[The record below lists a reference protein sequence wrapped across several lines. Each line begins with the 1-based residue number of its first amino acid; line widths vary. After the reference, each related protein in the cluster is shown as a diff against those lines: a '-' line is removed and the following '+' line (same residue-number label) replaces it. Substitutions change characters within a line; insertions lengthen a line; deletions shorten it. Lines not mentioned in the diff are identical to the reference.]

1 MAAELASTTDMGEKE
16 PGAELGESIL
26 GAVDDAFESGLPKGR
41 PEEQARTP
49 QFGATPSERL
59 DQLTRLTG
67 RGIHPGEVEAVSR
80 LLTSDPDPRVR
91 WLAAGG
97 LRAGGHRLPFSV
109 LATALADPHDRV
121 RREVV
126 GLIPSGRRDVLRLLL
141 PLATDRRWP
150 MTQMAVLHALPGML
164 REVPPLDPE
173 IGALL
178 AAVASLDPPPLP
190 AERSGLAAM
199 VQAIGA
205 EVLIRWLGARDIR
218 RLGAARL
225 LALTGQPSAERALA
239 GLGEDPSEEIR
250 YLARSATAA
259 LHARGDLA
267 TEKRPRWTHSER
279 PTGTQH
285 EATRAEEAASDEPAL
300 IASLARALA
309 DPGPPVRAQA
319 RVALGR
325 VRRDVVTDWT
335 IRSLDAGSGESAE
348 LAARVAGTLGLRTA
362 AFGLLRRAAGIP
374 AESRGP
380 FLDALGALSIDPAE
394 LAGLVGEVDPAY
406 RQAAVRL
413 AWQVAGQAVLPYLSA
428 LLADTAGA
436 VRMAVIEV
444 MAESGDPVGMVIA
457 RERLAAD
464 SSAAVR
470 ATAIHA
476 LARSEPGSRL
486 DALAR
491 ALTDPDPDVRATA
504 VEALPGGIDGTVDL
518 LVPAFADGDER
529 VWRASLSHLAALPSR
544 DHPLVWRALRRASA
558 VKREELI
565 RALEAVEP
573 ERLMDL
579 AASNARA
586 SSQEDRALA
595 VELAARVGSAEASG
609 VVVSALE
616 DPDPGVRR
624 AAAAALATLRAP
636 AAVPALSR
644 SLADPQAEVRIE
656 AIRALGLIDDDTVPG
671 VLIGALKDPEV
682 RVREVAADALSRWH
696 SPAVARRLAEALVSA
711 DLRKSAGEVLE
722 RMGTMAVQALADVTT
737 GDDPEAS
744 LAAGILLDRIAG
756 PGPFIE
762 ELTSIAPD
770 QRLRAVQV
778 LAALGGPSAS
788 EALVSALS
796 DPDVRVRSRAASAL
810 GALGYL
816 SALKQL
822 RRMFLTDPVAEAA
835 RSAED
840 ALRRLGAVPG
850 EGEGRGQGPAQ
861 GPATGHH
868 GAGAPDD

>member
-16 PGAELGESIL
+16 LGAELGKSIL
-26 GAVDDAFESGLPKGR
+26 GAVDDAFASGPTKG
-41 PEEQARTP
+41 TP
-49 QFGATPSERL
+49 PAQTTTSQFGETPSERL
-59 DQLTRLTG
+59 DQLTRLIS
-67 RGIHPGEVEAVSR
+67 RGIHPREVEAVAH

-91 WLAAGG
+91 WMAAGG
-97 LRAGGHRLPFSV
+97 LTAGGHHLSFTV

-126 GLIPSGRRDVLRLLL
+126 ALIPSGRRDVLRLLL

-150 MTQMAVLHALPGML
+150 MTQTAVLDALPGML
-164 REVPPLDPE
+164 LEVPPLDPE

-178 AAVASLDPPPLP
+178 TAVASLDPPPLP

-199 VQAIGA
+199 VQAMGA
-205 EVLIRWLGARDIR
+205 EVLIRWLAARDIR

-239 GLGEDPSEEIR
+239 GLGDDPSEEIR

-259 LHARGDLA
+259 LHVRGELA
-267 TEKRPRWTHSER
+267 SEGRPRWIHSEPAAAR
-279 PTGTQH
+279 PD
-285 EATRAEEAASDEPAL
+285 APKPEEARSAEPAL

-319 RVALGR
+319 RAALDR
-325 VRRDVVTDWT
+325 VQRDVVTDWA
-335 IRSLDAGSGESAE
+335 ISSLEGGSGEWAE
-348 LAARVAGTLGLRTA
+348 LAARVAGTLGLQTA
-362 AFGLLRRAAGIP
+362 AFGMLRRAAGIP
-374 AESRGP
+374 AEARGP
-380 FLDALGALSIDPAE
+380 YLDALGGLSIDPAQ
-394 LAGLVGEVDPAY
+394 LAALVAKVDPAH

-413 AWQVAGQAVLPYLSA
+413 AWQVAGQAVLPHLSA
-428 LLADTAGA
+428 LLRDSAGA

-444 MAESGDPVGMVIA
+444 MAESGHPAGMVIA

-476 LARSEPGSRL
+476 LARSEPSSRL

-504 VEALPGGIDGTVDL
+504 VEALPNGIDGTVDL
-518 LVPAFADGDER
+518 LAQAFSDGDER
-529 VWRASLSHLAALPSR
+529 VWRASLSQLAALPSR
-544 DHPLVWRALRRASA
+544 DLPVVWRALRQAAA

-565 RALEAVEP
+565 RALEAVDP
-573 ERLMDL
+573 DRLIEL
-579 AASNARA
+579 ATSNAKA
-586 SSQEDRALA
+586 SSQVDRALA
-595 VELAARVGSAEASG
+595 VELAARAGSAEASG
-609 VVVSALE
+609 LVVSALE

-624 AAAAALATLRAP
+624 TAAAALATLRAP

-656 AIRALGLIDDDTVPG
+656 ALRALGMIDDDTVPG
-671 VLIGALKDPEV
+671 VLIGALKDPEI

-696 SPAVARRLAEALVSA
+696 SPAVARRLAEALASA

-722 RMGTMAVQALADVTT
+722 RMGAMAVQALADVTT
-737 GDDPEAS
+737 GEDPEAS
-744 LAAGILLDRIAG
+744 IAAGILLDRIAG
-756 PGPFIE
+756 PGPFID
-762 ELTSIAPD
+762 ELSSVTPD
-770 QRLRAVQV
+770 QRLRAVEV

-816 SALKQL
+816 SALRQL

-840 ALRRLGAVPG
+840 ALRRLGAVPA
-850 EGEGRGQGPAQ
+850 EGETPAQ
-861 GPATGHH
+861 GPARRVDGTR
-868 GAGAPDD
+868 ASDD

>member
-16 PGAELGESIL
+16 PGAELGKSIL
-26 GAVDDAFESGLPKGR
+26 GAVDDAFESGLPKVR
-41 PEEQARTP
+41 PPDQTATP
-49 QFGATPSERL
+49 QFGTTPSQRL
-59 DQLTRLTG
+59 DQLTRLIG
-67 RGIHPGEVEAVSR
+67 RGIHPEEVEAVAR

-97 LRAGGHRLPFSV
+97 LSAGGHRLPFSV
-109 LATALADPHDRV
+109 LAAALADPHDRV

-126 GLIPSGRRDVLRLLL
+126 ALVPSGRRDVLRLLL

-150 MTQMAVLHALPGML
+150 MTQAAVLHTLPGML

-178 AAVASLDPPPLP
+178 AAIASLDPPPLP
-190 AERSGLAAM
+190 GERSGFAAM

-205 EVLIRWLGARDIR
+205 DVLIRWLAARDLR

-239 GLGEDPSEEIR
+239 GLGDDPFEEIR
-250 YLARSATAA
+250 YLARSAAAA
-259 LHARGDLA
+259 LKARGDVA
-267 TEKRPRWTHSER
+267 TEGRPRWTHAELR
-279 PTGTQH
+279 TAPQH
-285 EATRAEEAASDEPAL
+285 ESPEPEEARSDEPAL

-319 RVALGR
+319 RAALDR
-325 VRRDVVTDWT
+325 VRRDVVTDWA
-335 IRSLDAGSGESAE
+335 IRSLEAGSGESAE
-348 LAARVAGTLGLRTA
+348 LAARVAGTLGLQTA

-374 AESRGP
+374 ADARGP
-380 FLDALGALSIDPAE
+380 YLDALGALSIDPAK
-394 LAGLVGEVDPAY
+394 LAGMLAEVDPAH

-413 AWQVAGQAVLPYLSA
+413 AWQVLGQAVLPHLSS
-428 LLADTAGA
+428 LLKDSAGA

-444 MAESGDPVGMVIA
+444 MAESGDPAGMVIA

-476 LARSEPGSRL
+476 LARSEPSSRL

-504 VEALPGGIDGTVDL
+504 VETLPNGIDGTVNL

-544 DHPLVWRALRRASA
+544 DLPVVWRALRHTSVA
-558 VKREELI
+558 KREELI
-565 RALEAVEP
+565 RALEAADP
-573 ERLMDL
+573 DRLIEL
-579 AASNARA
+579 ATSNARA

-595 VELAARVGSAEASG
+595 VELAARAGSAEASG
-609 VVVSALE
+609 LVVSALE

-624 AAAAALATLRAP
+624 TAAAALATLRAP

-696 SPAVARRLAEALVSA
+696 SPAVARRLAEALASA

-722 RMGTMAVQALADVTT
+722 RMGIMAVQALADVTT
-737 GDDPEAS
+737 GDHPEAS

-756 PGPFIE
+756 PGPFID
-762 ELTSIAPD
+762 ELSSIAPD
-770 QRLRAVQV
+770 QRFRAVQV

-840 ALRRLGAVPG
+840 ALRRLGAVPA
-850 EGEGRGQGPAQ
+850 EGERPGQGPAS
-861 GPATGHH
+861 GEDGTG
-868 GAGAPDD
+868 ASDD